1 MHGLE
6 GDEVHDSGRDRC
18 MEWRAIGAWNRG
30 WITESD
36 RCLGCRLVRCMIRG
50 VIGAM
55 EWRAIGAWNRGW
67 MTESDRC
74 LGCRVVQCMCW
85 RVDRCMQWRAM
96 RCMV

>member
-1 MHGLE
+1 ME

-36 RCLGCRLVRCMIRG
+36 RCLGCR
-50 VIGAM
+50 
-55 EWRAIGAWNRGW
+55 
-67 MTESDRC
+67 
-74 LGCRVVQCMCW
+74 VVQCMCW

>member
-1 MHGLE
+1 VHGLE

-36 RCLGCRLVRCMIRG
+36 RCLGCRQV
-50 VIGAM
+50 
-55 EWRAIGAWNRGW
+55 
-67 MTESDRC
+67 SS
-74 LGCRVVQCMCW
+74 MCW

-96 RCMV
+96 RCMVWRVVGAWVAEWCSAYVGGWIGAWLGG